1 MCVPPPPSVMEKR
14 RLMLNVASAAPGS
27 YVPPPMHSGP
37 SGPREKRP
45 KVTNL
50 DQLFLSTRAKPKLY
64 YLPVDKEVA
73 RVRMEKY
80 GKGGARDRH

>member
-1 MCVPPPPSVMEKR
+1 MCVPPPSIMTRR
-14 RLMLNVASAAPGS
+14 RLILNVVSAAPGS

-37 SGPREKRP
+37 SGPRGKRA
-45 KVTNL
+45 KVMNL

-73 RVRMEKY
+73 TERMKKY